1 MKLTWN
7 NLLMLSLVLTL
18 AACGSSG
25 EGADDAAAE
34 EQTQE
39 ELPRV
44 LANGTNLLDLSE
56 YYLPFSLYVPD
67 STKGYPEVIE
77 TGYGATIV
85 RVGSMYNMLIAEGGD
100 VAAKK
105 AEVMDDLMYTN
116 TVVEEGDDYFLY
128 KSEIKDSFLDPE
140 YHFYAVKQI
149 NGIQFEFRDNKDEG
163 PYAESI
169 ARLMLESVKHVKAN
183 QAAS

>member
-1 MKLTWN
+1 MRITWK
-7 NLLMLSLVLTL
+7 LMLMLCTVFVF
-18 AACGSSG
+18 AACGSS
-25 EGADDAAAE
+25 ETSAE
-34 EQTQE
+34 DEAGTETTAE

-44 LANGTNLLDLSE
+44 LANGTNLLDLSD

-77 TGYGATIV
+77 TGYGETIV
-85 RVGSMYNMLIAEGGD
+85 RVGAMYNMLIAEGGD

-116 TVVEEGDDYFLY
+116 TIVEEGDDYFLY

-140 YHFYAVKQI
+140 FHFYAVKQI
-149 NGIQFEFRDNKDEG
+149 NGITFEFRDNKDEG

-169 ARLMLESVKHVKAN
+169 ARLMLESVKHVQAN